1 MEEKETVPL
10 RRNKCKARRKNAEE
24 VVGRQKQ
31 AKVQQKVRELKGE
44 DCSAGELLEHRSEG
58 EGREVAGRR
67 REDGRGRSKNGSE
80 GVFRMKGI
88 TGRALVQYEFLWN
101 FNYFKVSLNC
111 I

>member
-58 EGREVAGRR
+58 EGREVAGGWSGAIK
-67 REDGRGRSKNGSE
+67 EWQRGCIPYERDHG
-80 GVFRMKGI
+80 KG
-88 TGRALVQYEFLWN
+88 TGTV
-101 FNYFKVSLNC
+101 
-111 I
+111 